1 MNQTR
6 VIYNSL
12 ADGGGVNV
20 IIFDGRDDTHSYSW
34 DYWTAHAEHVI
45 LETDNREWE
54 GPGSRA
60 EIEDYEAGWDDV

>member
-34 DYWTAHAEHVI
+34 DYWTTHAEHVI
-45 LETDNREWE
+45 LETDNRE
-54 GPGSRA
+54 
-60 EIEDYEAGWDDV
+60 